1 MSLGK
6 TKMGFCLKCCELG
19 GLSRTWQQPW
29 FTTTPTCFDP
39 SISKRFLTK
48 IIDRMWLNCRWH
60 PWLLGCAEQGIPFLD
75 IIMLER
81 KLILIQIS
89 CRDQHGRRVYLLD
102 FEKWNPDQFSYCDLL
117 NTCIMC
123 MEMNALEERT
133 QVCGAVLICSGANF
147 GFKQFRNVGF
157 QDLKNGA
164 LMLQVCSGHTSTRFL
179 LRMSGCHRWLIGSW

>member
-1 MSLGK
+1 M
-6 TKMGFCLKCCELG
+6 EL
-19 GLSRTWQQPW
+19 
-29 FTTTPTCFDP
+29 
-39 SISKRFLTK
+39 
-48 IIDRMWLNCRWH
+48 N
-60 PWLLGCAEQGIPFLD
+60 PFLAPTTFPHPFPQYYLFTSQRFTFLRFASQRCPVATSTQFYT
-75 IIMLER
+75 MTSYYFFLFV
-81 KLILIQIS
+81 
-89 CRDQHGRRVYLLD
+89 HYLLD

-157 QDLKNGA
+157 QDLKNSA